1 MRTGFEHGLKRWLAG
16 LLLVLP
22 AAIPYAAHYAGAGGM
37 IPTGFIQGDQPYYMA
52 NAREHFDAGSF
63 VPTYGNPSGAEFDTP
78 RIYFQP
84 QALLMGLLWRF
95 GLQDPG
101 LVFVLFGLVWAV
113 VCARIAIALFEFLFG
128 LAGPGRRLGLAVMFW
143 GGGAIVLAGAAVTG
157 TYALYGV
164 PMTVKGLFHLDPF
177 AGLWCLNFGRTL
189 IYPNEAY
196 YHAIFFGVVLL
207 LLRKRYGAAW
217 GLTLLLCVSHPFTGI
232 ELLAIVFAWVVLEV
246 LLRRES
252 PPPAFVAGWG
262 LLMALH
268 VGYYLAFLPSFPEHR
283 MLMEQWV
290 QPWILGGASAAAAYL
305 PVGLIALWRMR
316 SVPLA
321 RALLAERSNR
331 LFVVWFLVAF
341 ALATH
346 ELFTRAHQ
354 PLHFTR
360 GYVWLPLFF
369 LGAPLMI
376 AWFGGLASRFRP
388 VGRVAVGMLLVLLL
402 SDNAAW
408 FAAVANGRL
417 LGQVRLTQGQ
427 ADVLRWV
434 NGSTRDRAV
443 VVSEDPLLG
452 YLSTVYTP
460 ARAWLAQY
468 YNTPDAALR
477 ERELGEFFAG
487 RGGISLERPEEVVLV
502 FSKHSPHA
510 SRRGAILEQVARV
523 RHAVEVFEN
532 RELMAVR
539 TVWPVSAP
547 GPAGSRSRP

>member
-16 LLLVLP
+16 LFLILP

-37 IPTGFIQGDQPYYMA
+37 VPTGFIQGDQPYYMA
-52 NAREHFDAGSF
+52 NAREHFDGGSF
-63 VPTYGNPSGAEFDTP
+63 TPTYGNPSGAEFDTP

-84 QALLMGLLWRF
+84 QALLMGLVWRF

-113 VCARIAIALFEFLFG
+113 VCARVAIALFEFLFG
-128 LAGPGRRLGLAVMFW
+128 LPGPGHRLGLVVMFW
-143 GGGAIVLAGAAVTG
+143 GGGALVLAGTAVTG

-164 PMTVKGLFHLDPF
+164 PMTVQGLFHLDPF

-189 IYPNEAY
+189 VYPNEAY

-207 LLRKRYGAAW
+207 LLRKRYAAAW
-217 GLTLLLCVSHPFTGI
+217 GLALLLSVSHPFTGI
-232 ELLAIVFAWVVLEV
+232 ELLAVGFAWIALEV
-246 LLRRES
+246 VMRRDP

-268 VGYYLAFLPSFPEHR
+268 VGYYLAVLPSFAEHR
-283 MLMEQWV
+283 MLMDQWV

-316 SVPLA
+316 SLPLA
-321 RALLAERSNR
+321 RALFEERSNR
-331 LFVVWFLVAF
+331 LFLVWFCVAF
-341 ALATH
+341 ALANH
-346 ELFTRAHQ
+346 ELFMRAHQ

-360 GYVWLPLFF
+360 GYVWLPLFL

-376 AWFGGLASRFRP
+376 GWFGGLASRVRSL
-388 VGRVAVGMLLVLLL
+388 GRLAVALLLALLL

-408 FAAVANGRL
+408 FTAVANGRL
-417 LGQVRLTQGQ
+417 LGQVRLTPGQ
-427 ADVLRWV
+427 AEVLRWI
-434 NGSTRDRAV
+434 NASDHGRAV

-460 ARAWLAQY
+460 VRSWLAQY
-468 YNTPDAALR
+468 YNTPRAAVR
-477 ERELGEFFAG
+477 ERELAGFFAG
-487 RGGISLERPEEVVLV
+487 RGGIGLERPEEIFVVFV
-502 FSKHSPHA
+502 KGSPHA
-510 SRRGAILEQVARV
+510 HARPGILEELARV
-523 RHAVEVFEN
+523 R
-532 RELMAVR
+532 RK
-539 TVWPVSAP
+539 
-547 GPAGSRSRP
+547 AGSMENEGFVVLRTRPVAP